1 MKVAM
6 KLTLDGLI
14 RALRWKEHEL
24 AEDVEHGYR
33 SLGSSETQAGQA
45 ELGDPPGRTRERK
58 DDRPGR

>member
-24 AEDVEHGYR
+24 AEDVEHGYLGR
-33 SLGSSETQAGQA
+33 GSSETRGVRA
-45 ELGDPPGRTRERK
+45 ELGDPPGRTRERN